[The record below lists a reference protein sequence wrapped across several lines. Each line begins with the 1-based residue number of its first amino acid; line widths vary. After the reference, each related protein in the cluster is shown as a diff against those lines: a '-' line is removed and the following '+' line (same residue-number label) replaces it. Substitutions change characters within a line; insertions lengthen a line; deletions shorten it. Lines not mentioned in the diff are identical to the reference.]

1 MKRLFIILM
10 MFIVS
15 LVACGQAN
23 DDEVSGETTDDVR
36 KVKIAYVQ
44 SSKPMTY
51 TDENGEATG
60 YDVEILRAVEEK
72 LPNYD
77 LEFVGTTDDDLLI
90 GVEQGKFQAGVKNA
104 FFTEERTKKFLY
116 PEEFIGLSSIGLVL
130 KTENE
135 QIKTLT
141 DFANENFTLAP
152 IAANNAQY
160 TVIES
165 YNKENPDNPV
175 KLEAGDVFS
184 LDVVQWV
191 LEDRVDGGIIIEGS
205 FHRQVLNDDAPYNHL
220 KDDVVYKEFDVIKTW
235 PLFNKDEQE
244 FADAFDKAMKQV
256 KEEKI
261 TNELS
266 VEFYGKDLFELLDE

>member
-1 MKRLFIILM
+1 MKRLLI
-10 MFIVS
+10 MFVLFTFG
-15 LVACGQAN
+15 LVACGKTGEE
-23 DDEVSGETTDDVR
+23 EVGGMSEEVR

-60 YDVEILRAVEEK
+60 YDVEVLRAVEER
-72 LPNYD
+72 LPNYEF
-77 LEFVGTTDDDLLI
+77 EFVGTTDDDLLI

-116 PEEFIGLSSIGLVL
+116 PKEFIGLSSIGFVL
-130 KTENE
+130 KKENE
-135 QIKTLT
+135 HIKTLE
-141 DFANENFTLAP
+141 DFAKAGFTLAP

-160 TVIES
+160 TVIEN
-165 YNKENPDNPV
+165 YNNENPDNPI

-191 LEDRVDGGIIIEGS
+191 LEDRVDGGVIIEGS
-205 FHRQVLNDDAPYNHL
+205 FNRQVLDDGAPYNHL
-220 KDDVVYKEFDVIKTW
+220 KDDVVYNEFDVIKTW
-235 PLFNKDEQE
+235 PLFNKEEQE
-244 FADAFDKAMKQV
+244 FADAFDEAMRQV
-256 KEEKI
+256 REEKI

-266 VEFYGKDLFELLDE
+266 IEFYGKDLFELLDE

>member
-1 MKRLFIILM
+1 MKRYVIVIL
-10 MFIVS
+10 ILVVG
-15 LVACGQAN
+15 LVACGSN
-23 DDEVSGETTDDVR
+23 DEDEVSGERDDDVR

-60 YDVEILRAVEEK
+60 YDVEVLKAVEER
-72 LPNYD
+72 LPDYEF
-77 LEFVGTTDDDLLI
+77 EFVGTTDDDLLI

-130 KTENE
+130 KKENE
-135 QIKTLT
+135 HVKTLE
-141 DFANENFTLAP
+141 DFANEDFTLAP
-152 IAANNAQY
+152 IATNNAQY
-160 TVIES
+160 TVIEN
-165 YNKENPDNPV
+165 YNNKEPNNPV
-175 KLEAGDVFS
+175 NLEAGDVFS

-191 LEDRVDGGIIIEGS
+191 LEDRVEGGIIIEGS
-205 FHRQVLNDDAPYNHL
+205 FNRQVLSDDGPYHHL
-220 KDDVVYKEFDVIKTW
+220 KDEVVYNEFDVIETW

-244 FADAFDKAMKQV
+244 FADAFDEAMKQV

-266 VEFYGKDLFELLDE
+266 EHFYGKDLFQLLD